1 MFSRMA
7 SRISTQWRK
16 LGEHLPSQ
24 CAVCRAWPAQRVC
37 DACAARFAPPRRR
50 CDRCAGLLAA
60 PVQRCGACLR
70 EPPPLDACIA
80 AVEYAYPWTGALGEF
95 KFRGDPG
102 WAGALATLV
111 RSTPWAEPAL
121 EAADLVLPIPL
132 SHARLRTRGFNQALL
147 LARLL
152 APAKTD
158 AALLLRTHDTE
169 AQSHL
174 TRAQRLRN
182 LRGAFAVEPLRA
194 RQLQGTRVLL
204 VDDVMTTGA
213 TLHAA
218 ALALR
223 QAGAAHI
230 TGLVVA
236 RTERR
241 D

>member
-1 MFSRMA
+1 MFRQLA
-7 SRISTQWRK
+7 SRLSTQWRT
-16 LGEHLPSQ
+16 LGEHIPSQ
-24 CAVCRAWPAQRVC
+24 CAVCHAWPAQRVC
-37 DACAARFAPPRRR
+37 GACTARFAPPRRR

-60 PVQRCGACLR
+60 PVERCGACLR
-70 EPPPLDACIA
+70 EPPPLDACLA
-80 AVEYAYPWTGALGEF
+80 AVEYAYPWSGTLGEF

-111 RSTPWAEPAL
+111 RSTPGAEPAL

-132 SHARLRTRGFNQALL
+132 SHTRLRARGFNQALL
-147 LARLL
+147 LARRL

-174 TRAQRLRN
+174 ARAQRLRN

-194 RQLQGTRVLL
+194 RHLQGTRVLL
-204 VDDVMTTGA
+204 IDDVMTTGA

-218 ALALR
+218 ALVLR
-223 QAGAAHI
+223 QAGAAHV

-241 D
+241 G